1 MAPDFGPS
9 FGGPARPSAL
19 HIPTPASGAGPP
31 RRCLRHRGRA
41 CWRSMQPAAAEYRF
55 NKARGWGRVGWCHS
69 APRRSSCACY
79 GCEKRCARS
88 MGHGSRWALTWGQ
101 APIPLPTGQ
110 QCGWGAVVGRPGHD
124 GEGYALPG
132 SWGAAPC
139 RGAAI
144 GGGRDACGF
153 RAQRLT
159 KRFRAAKHSAVLSF
173 AKHPPN
179 CS

>member
-1 MAPDFGPS
+1 MMISPPRGVSMAPDFGPS

-19 HIPTPASGAGPP
+19 HIPAPLAGVGPP

-101 APIPLPTGQ
+101 APIPPSPLLSSRGGVPLLAVQAAAGRASPSQ
-110 QCGWGAVVGRPGHD
+110 GSGGAT
-124 GEGYALPG
+124 
-132 SWGAAPC
+132 PC
-139 RGAAI
+139 RGAAL
-144 GGGRDACGF
+144 GGGRDACMRVQG
-153 RAQRLT
+153 
-159 KRFRAAKHSAVLSF
+159 AAPDQTISRSET
-173 AKHPPN
+173 
-179 CS
+179 